1 VPRRT
6 VTVGPADVV
15 GGAAVLAGR
24 RRVRRPRRGQL
35 RPAGGVPRGGR
46 RGRAARLDPGPSPH
60 APAAASETLRL
71 LSDRSP
77 CARQCHN
84 NNWHCFEHNLASQ
97 SLATLPPQCRPS
109 SRASLI
115 AASMFGSNGC
125 AKGPSELLIAS
136 DGAVHIP
143 GAAPDCWCLRLE
155 GLSFGK
161 AGGGGGWG
169 ATLLLLLVSLG
180 LVYSLAAAAN
190 PAAAQQHWA
199 FWRSFAGLVRDG
211 VSFSLGRGGGG
222 GDGQARLL
230 DEGAAPPAHGGAA
243 APSHGGA
250 VVSSQPRRGSE
261 SRQAS
266 RGSPSPLHHAA
277 STGNHATLQRLLDAG
292 AGGALDRGDHRSFT
306 PFHVACAGG
315 SAECVLLLLRAGC
328 DATCAQP
335 TPPQGLT
342 QGTAATTTA
351 SRATSPPACVPPPP
365 NRAGQLMSQGSMNW

>member
-1 VPRRT
+1 MRRT
-6 VTVGPADVV
+6 
-15 GGAAVLAGR
+15 
-24 RRVRRPRRGQL
+24 
-35 RPAGGVPRGGR
+35 
-46 RGRAARLDPGPSPH
+46 
-60 APAAASETLRL
+60 
-71 LSDRSP
+71 

-97 SLATLPPQCRPS
+97 SLATLPPPCRPS

-125 AKGPSELLIAS
+125 AKGPSELLITS

-190 PAAAQQHWA
+190 PAAARQHWA

-211 VSFSLGRGGGG
+211 VSFSLGTGGGG

-230 DEGAAPPAHGGAA
+230 DEGAAPPAQNWRRERLWERCTN
-243 APSHGGA
+243 
-250 VVSSQPRRGSE
+250 SSNSECGEAGRRLRLVLPYCVQSY
-261 SRQAS
+261 S
-266 RGSPSPLHHAA
+266 
-277 STGNHATLQRLLDAG
+277 STGL
-292 AGGALDRGDHRSFT
+292 
-306 PFHVACAGG
+306 
-315 SAECVLLLLRAGC
+315 
-328 DATCAQP
+328 
-335 TPPQGLT
+335 
-342 QGTAATTTA
+342 
-351 SRATSPPACVPPPP
+351 SR
-365 NRAGQLMSQGSMNW
+365 